1 MTTAQNTIVLLSRHW
16 PLATPRQAKRQAVR
30 LIRARDYLRTRN
42 IEACRVKSEF
52 EYSSG
57 PKVLKCST

>member
-1 MTTAQNTIVLLSRHW
+1 MTSAQNTIVMLAKHW
-16 PLATPRQAKRQAVR
+16 PLAEPRAAKRQAIR

-52 EYSSG
+52 EYSQG
-57 PKVLKCST
+57 PKVLKC